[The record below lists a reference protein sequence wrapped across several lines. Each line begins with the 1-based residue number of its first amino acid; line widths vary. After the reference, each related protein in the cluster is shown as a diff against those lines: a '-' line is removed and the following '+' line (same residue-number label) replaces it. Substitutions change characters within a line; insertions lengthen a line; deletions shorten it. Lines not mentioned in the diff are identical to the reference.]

1 MDATLGPIAVSR
13 PGEAPPTGSPAAPP
27 SDQDLLDGYSRAVIG
42 AAERVGP
49 AVVSVD
55 VRHRV
60 ARRGRVARELPGQ
73 GSGFVFTPDGFIL
86 TNSHV
91 VHGATRIEASLS
103 DGRSYEAHLIGDDP
117 ETDLALVR
125 VDAPDLTEVQF
136 GDSSKLRVGQI
147 AIAIGNPYGF
157 QA

>member
-27 SDQDLLDGYSRAVIG
+27 SDHDLLDGYSRAVIG

-91 VHGATRIEASLS
+91 VHGATQVEVALA
-103 DGRSYEAHLIGDDP
+103 DGRRRRAE
-117 ETDLALVR
+117 LVVTIPTPTWR
-125 VDAPDLTEVQF
+125 YCAWSRRRSRSP
-136 GDSSKLRVGQI
+136 SW
-147 AIAIGNPYGF
+147 AIRRRCAWGSW
-157 QA
+157 